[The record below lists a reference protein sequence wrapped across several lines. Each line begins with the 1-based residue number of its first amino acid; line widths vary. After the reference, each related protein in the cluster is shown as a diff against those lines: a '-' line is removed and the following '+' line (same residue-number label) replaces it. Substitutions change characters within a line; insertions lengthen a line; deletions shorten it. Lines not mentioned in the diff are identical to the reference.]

1 MTRQLAISPELSLP
15 AAAVTETF
23 GILAV
28 KRAGKSNAGVVMA
41 EEMFDAGLPW
51 VAIDPK
57 GDWWGVRASADGK
70 GPGLPVVVF
79 GGEHGDVPLEET
91 SGRLIADLVVDQR
104 LTCVLDISTLM
115 DTNKSAARR
124 FLTDFAERL
133 YARNREPL
141 HVFCEEADEYIPQLV
156 RGDAAKMVGAY
167 ERLVKRGGFRGI
179 GITLI
184 TQRSASLNK
193 DVLTQIGTLI
203 AMQTT
208 SPQDRKAIL
217 GWVVQ
222 HALGQELVDGL
233 PTLAK
238 GEAWVFSPAWL
249 GILKKITF
257 RRRRT
262 FDSGATPTAGAKARP
277 PATLADVD
285 LAGLRTL
292 MASTIEKAK
301 ADDPREL
308 RKKIQQLQSEK
319 RDLDAKVARI
329 QKELLQK
336 EAVRVEVPVYPDK
349 VKDWLRDTAG
359 NVDAA
364 AKQLVDLAKM
374 LRAGADIKVSAT
386 DRIRREIP
394 AEDLIASSL
403 QGRTAQP
410 VERAGAGAD
419 RQPPRS
425 RPPAAE
431 ARSVPPAEQSNGHHV
446 ASGPQQR
453 ILDALAWAE
462 SARIPQV
469 RKVQLALLADAS
481 PKSSAYTNNLG
492 ALRTAGLL
500 TYPGPGLVA
509 LTAGGRAQAREDI
522 DVPTTS
528 EDLHR
533 QLFSR
538 LSGSQVRILQQ
549 LIRLYPESID
559 KADLAEKAA
568 ASATSSAFTNNLGAL
583 RSLGLID
590 YPSPGQV
597 AALPVLFLEEAAVR

>member
-1 MTRQLAISPELSLP
+1 MLLAISPELQLP
-15 AAAVTETF
+15 VSAVTETF

-156 RGDAAKMVGAY
+156 RGDAAKMVSAY

-249 GILKKITF
+249 GILKRITF

-262 FDSGATPTAGAKARP
+262 FDSGATPTVGVKARP

-308 RKKIQQLQSEK
+308 RKKIREL
-319 RDLDAKVARI
+319 
-329 QKELLQK
+329 ELLLKTKGSVEVQVVEK
-336 EAVRVEVPVYPDK
+336 VVRVEVPVYPEK
-349 VKDWLRDTAG
+349 VKDWLRETAG

-374 LRAGADIKVSAT
+374 LRAGADIKVAAE
-386 DRIRREIP
+386 DRMRREI
-394 AEDLIASSL
+394 ATEDLIASSKAI
-403 QGRTAQP
+403 RTSRTLLPDATPRKQ
-410 VERAGAGAD
+410 ELFGAAMD
-419 RQPPRS
+419 RQAARRS
-425 RPPAAE
+425 E
-431 ARSVPPAEQSNGHHV
+431 AQSNGHV

-462 SARIPQV
+462 SARIQQV

-492 ALRTAGLL
+492 TLRTAGFI

-509 LTAGGRAQAREDI
+509 LTNHGRAAAHEDI

-533 QLFSR
+533 QLFQR
-538 LSGSQVRILQQ
+538 LSGPQVRILRA
-549 LIRLYPESID
+549 LITVYPEPLD
-559 KADLAEKAA
+559 KATLAEIAE
-568 ASATSSAFTNNLGAL
+568 ASATSSAFTNNLGTL

>member
-1 MTRQLAISPELSLP
+1 MKQLHISPDLALP
-15 AAAVTETF
+15 LEAVTETF
-23 GILAV
+23 GILAI
-28 KRAGKSNAGVVMA
+28 KRVGKSNAGVVMA
-41 EEMFDAGLPW
+41 EEMYDAGLPW

-57 GDWWGVRASADGK
+57 GDWWGVRASAEGK

-104 LTCVLDISTLM
+104 LTCVLDISGLM

-156 RGDAAKMVGAY
+156 RGDAAKMVGAF

-179 GITLI
+179 GVTLI

-203 AMQTT
+203 VLQTT

-233 PTLAK
+233 PELAK

-249 GILKKITF
+249 HILKKITF

-262 FDSGATPTAGAKARP
+262 FDSGATPTMGVKTRP

-285 LAGLRTL
+285 LVGIRTL

-308 RKKIQQLQSEK
+308 RKRIQELERETKLLLIQQQQAGKKQVEVREVEK
-319 RDLDAKVARI
+319 V
-329 QKELLQK
+329 
-336 EAVRVEVPVYPDK
+336 VRVEVPVYPDK
-349 VKDWLRDTAG
+349 VKDWLRDTAV

-374 LRAGADIKVSAT
+374 LRAGADIKVT
-386 DRIRREIP
+386 
-394 AEDLIASSL
+394 
-403 QGRTAQP
+403 
-410 VERAGAGAD
+410 GAD
-419 RQPPRS
+419 RLRREVSAEELVSPALSRRIAQPERGNAGEGLTPPS
-425 RPPAAE
+425 RP
-431 ARSVPPAEQSNGHHV
+431 
-446 ASGPQQR
+446 
-453 ILDALAWAE
+453 
-462 SARIPQV
+462 
-469 RKVQLALLADAS
+469 
-481 PKSSAYTNNLG
+481 
-492 ALRTAGLL
+492 
-500 TYPGPGLVA
+500 
-509 LTAGGRAQAREDI
+509 
-522 DVPTTS
+522 
-528 EDLHR
+528 
-533 QLFSR
+533 
-538 LSGSQVRILQQ
+538 
-549 LIRLYPESID
+549 
-559 KADLAEKAA
+559 AA
-568 ASATSSAFTNNLGAL
+568 ASARSIPTAVAPNGHQLVTSDLKLGRGERKVLAVLAQWPDGRAQKDVAFLAGYSAKASTLGVILSNLRRGGLVEPGQPVKATNEGLAAAGGVQDLPRGRELLNHWMRHPRIGEGERKVLRAL
-583 RSLGLID
+583 IDAYPEALTHAELCERTGYSPDASTMGVILSKLRKLGLVEGGARRVPD
-590 YPSPGQV
+590 S
-597 AALPVLFLEEAAVR
+597 FMEAIVG